1 MFKGFLMEQTTTL
14 PPRSEI
20 PLEYTWNATSVYESD
35 AAWAAELEAVSAS
48 LPEIEKFQGK
58 LGDGPSTLADAL
70 HMMESLQ
77 RRVSKLSFYAR
88 MSQAVETTNQAAIG
102 MVGQV
107 SGLYGRYG
115 AATAYLVPE
124 MLALGQEKVMQWVQ
138 SQPRLAIYSQ
148 YFDDLFRQ
156 QAHVRSAEVEE
167 VLAMAYEPFA
177 AIDNT
182 EEMLTSADLKFRPA
196 TTSGGESAEVAQGT
210 IDKFLHGKDREARRT
225 AWESYADGYLSMK
238 NTLTSNYLASVKRD
252 VFYARAR
259 RYNTALEA
267 SLFANN
273 IPVEVFH
280 NLIDTYRKNLPTW
293 HRYWAIRRRALGV
306 ETLHPYDIWAPI
318 ASEQPRVTYQQAVDW
333 ICEGMK
339 PLGDEYVNA
348 LRRGCLEERWV
359 DIYPNQ
365 GKTAGAFSY
374 GTYDTYPFIL
384 MSFNDNLAAMSTL
397 AHELGHSMHS
407 YLSRKNQPVTYADY
421 SLFVA
426 EVASNFNQAM
436 TRAYLFDNNTDPNF
450 QIAVIEEAMQN
461 IHRYFFIMPT
471 LARFELEIHTRVEQ
485 GKGVTADDTINLMA
499 DLFSEGYGSE
509 MHIDRE
515 RVGITWAQF
524 GHLYS
529 NYYVFQYATG
539 ISAAHALAARILA
552 GEPNAAQDYVAF
564 LSAGS
569 SLYPVDALKRAGV
582 DMATPEPVEKAF
594 AVLASYVD
602 RLDQLTR

>member
-1 MFKGFLMEQTTTL
+1 
-14 PPRSEI
+14 
-20 PLEYTWNATSVYESD
+20 
-35 AAWAAELEAVSAS
+35 
-48 LPEIEKFQGK
+48 
-58 LGDGPSTLADAL
+58 
-70 HMMESLQ
+70 
-77 RRVSKLSFYAR
+77 
-88 MSQAVETTNQAAIG
+88 
-102 MVGQV
+102 
-107 SGLYGRYG
+107 
-115 AATAYLVPE
+115 
-124 MLALGQEKVMQWVQ
+124 
-138 SQPRLAIYSQ
+138 
-148 YFDDLFRQ
+148 
-156 QAHVRSAEVEE
+156 
-167 VLAMAYEPFA
+167 
-177 AIDNT
+177 
-182 EEMLTSADLKFRPA
+182 
-196 TTSGGESAEVAQGT
+196 
-210 IDKFLHGKDREARRT
+210 
-225 AWESYADGYLSMK
+225 
-238 NTLTSNYLASVKRD
+238 
-252 VFYARAR
+252 
-259 RYNTALEA
+259 
-267 SLFANN
+267 
-273 IPVEVFH
+273 
-280 NLIDTYRKNLPTW
+280 
-293 HRYWAIRRRALGV
+293 
-306 ETLHPYDIWAPI
+306 
-318 ASEQPRVTYQQAVDW
+318 
-333 ICEGMK
+333 
-339 PLGDEYVNA
+339 
-348 LRRGCLEERWV
+348 
-359 DIYPNQ
+359 
-365 GKTAGAFSY
+365 
-374 GTYDTYPFIL
+374 